1 MQSRAKELLSDH
13 LAGGFSSK
21 TKSSLT
27 KHCSFVSSWVE
38 RIFYLSPGQQCVV
51 VKWKSW
57 ICINIDWYMW
67 IVSASPR
74 GSAVH
79 VFVFILWMEN
89 GGYDTLLISS
99 WGIKE
104 FERQRWTQRLRG
116 VLILTSSSEV
126 LTRSSGSSQIQ
137 IWHQTRPPFHPP
149 RKSFRCHLHTRG

>member
-104 FERQRWTQRLRG
+104 FERQRWTRVNSHLVFGGFDSFIKKQPDPNLA
-116 VLILTSSSEV
+116 LD
-126 LTRSSGSSQIQ
+126 
-137 IWHQTRPPFHPP
+137 QTPFPPAP
-149 RKSFRCHLHTRG
+149 